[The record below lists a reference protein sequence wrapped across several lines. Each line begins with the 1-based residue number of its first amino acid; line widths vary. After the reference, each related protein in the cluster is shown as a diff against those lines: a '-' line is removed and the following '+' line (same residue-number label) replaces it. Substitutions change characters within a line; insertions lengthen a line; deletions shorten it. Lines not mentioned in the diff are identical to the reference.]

1 MKNLFFA
8 IPEKFLANVD
18 KAGYK
23 VEKEETFLERDGL
36 YVLRLK

>member
-1 MKNLFFA
+1 
-8 IPEKFLANVD
+8 LAHVD

-23 VEKEETFLERDGL
+23 VEKEETFLPLNGL